1 MKPETILQ
9 ALSETRPALLDEA
22 RETVTT
28 SKRNLRPLRRIAL
41 VAAALILL
49 ASAVYAGVSLVPAK
63 VPATEVHNPGGF
75 DMGWQ
80 TKVARRAL
88 DDGWVFSFVQ
98 YTNKDGGD
106 GELCRYSFFG
116 VNLRHRFDDA
126 YVQVTLHEGEDPNPI
141 LVRYEDYLQNPAQYA
156 GGGARVDLYVPE
168 QLCWGMGSA
177 AQARD
182 RAKIEAILTN
192 DKEPED
198 LLALDPADY
207 EFESID
213 KELFFGLM
221 WEALTGEPHEERTD
235 LNYWTHPE
243 TAVLVEPE
251 WRDGYRFQIGWLMAS
266 GCVDE
271 LWIDVLYRTGDGY
284 GDYVQLSDLVE
295 NGDATPEQEEAWALI
310 QTVTERI
317 KTEDHFLAGT
327 ELYRDRTVSDLDF
340 NRLLRFLTDLHSA
353 KDTELGVYVERI
365 NDLPPPKD

>member
-22 RETVTT
+22 RETVTAK
-28 SKRNLRPLRRIAL
+28 SRDLRPLRRIAL

-49 ASAVYAGVSLVPAK
+49 ASAVYAGVSLIPPT

-98 YTNKDGGD
+98 YTNKDGDD
-106 GELCRYSFFG
+106 GELCRYNFFG

-126 YVQVTLHEGEDPNPI
+126 YVQVALHEGEDPDPI

-156 GGGARVDLYVPE
+156 GGNVQADLYVPAC
-168 QLCWGMGSA
+168 LSWGMGSA

-182 RAKIEAILTN
+182 LAKIEALLTN

-207 EFESID
+207 EFETID
-213 KELFFGLM
+213 RELFFGLM
-221 WEALTGEPHEERTD
+221 REALTGEPHEERTD
-235 LNYWTHPE
+235 QKYWMHPE
-243 TAVLVEPE
+243 TAVLAEPD
-251 WRDGYRFQIGWLMAS
+251 WTDGYRFQIGYLMAS

-271 LWIDVLYRTGDGY
+271 LWIDVLYKTGEDY
-284 GDYVQLSDLVE
+284 SDYVQLSDLVE
-295 NGDATPEQEEAWALI
+295 NGEATPEQAEAWALL

-327 ELYRDRTVSDLDF
+327 ELYRDKTVSGLDF
-340 NRLLRFLTDLHSA
+340 DRLLRFLTDLHNA
-353 KDTELGVYVERI
+353 EDPEAAYAEHI
-365 NDLPPPKD
+365 DALPPRKD